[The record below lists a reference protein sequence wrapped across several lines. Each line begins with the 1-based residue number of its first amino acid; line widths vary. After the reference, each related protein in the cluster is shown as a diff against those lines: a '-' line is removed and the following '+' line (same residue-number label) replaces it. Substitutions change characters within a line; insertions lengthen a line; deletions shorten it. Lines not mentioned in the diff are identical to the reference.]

1 MDSQQN
7 NTSRTANQ
15 DQTIRQAEMF
25 ANRISKNYKHLKKWA
40 KSAGVESFRVYD
52 RDIPELPF
60 ALDLYADRAHLQEYS
75 KPVMEVRAQRH
86 WLTVMHEAAAQA
98 LNIALERVTLKQR
111 HGQRPDDQY
120 RKLAASAQDFVVRE
134 GGHRFIVNL
143 TDHLDTG
150 LFLDHRDTRALVGR
164 LAAGRRVLNL
174 FCYTG
179 SFSVYAA
186 NGKAVSTTS
195 VDLSKTYLDWA
206 RRNFELNGLD
216 FGRNRLVQADVVR
229 FLEEERSSKDRY
241 DLIVFDPPSFSNS
254 KRMQGVLDVQRDHVA
269 LIRGCL
275 FLLASGGELLFS
287 TNLRSF
293 RLDTDALADLSMTEI
308 SEQTVPPDFRN
319 RRIHRC
325 WRIDRGGGRG
335 PRGEI
340 PML

>member
-1 MDSQQN
+1 
-7 NTSRTANQ
+7 
-15 DQTIRQAEMF
+15 MF

-40 KSAGVESFRVYD
+40 KSAGIECFRVYD

-60 ALDLYADRAHLQEYS
+60 ALDLYSDRAHLQEYS
-75 KPVMEVRAQRH
+75 KPVMNVRAQRQ
-86 WLTVMHEAAAQA
+86 WLTAMREAVAVA
-98 LNIALERVTLKQR
+98 LHVASERVTLKQR
-111 HGQRPDDQY
+111 HGQRPDGQY

-150 LFLDHRDTRALVGR
+150 LFLDHRETRALVET

-186 NGKAVSTTS
+186 KGNAASTTS
-195 VDLSKTYLDWA
+195 VDLSKTYLEWA

-216 FGRNRLVQADVVR
+216 FGRNRLVQADVLR
-229 FLEEERSSKDRY
+229 FLEEQRTSKDRH
-241 DLIVFDPPSFSNS
+241 DLIVLDPPSFSNS

-269 LIRGCL
+269 LVRACL
-275 FLLASGGELLFS
+275 SALAPRGELLFS

-293 RLDTDALADLSMTEI
+293 RLDTDALAGLGMTEI

-325 WRIDRGGGRG
+325 WRITAS
-335 PRGEI
+335 P
-340 PML
+340 